1 MNQADQKKLRQ
12 ELELERARL
21 TRRNALKRV
30 SELEDED
37 GPGFQMSFTDLMS
50 LLLVFF
56 VLFFSVTHAPGQE
69 EKNTAGP
76 ALEAGYQVSKA
87 IIPTHDNAQVEESKE
102 GLFRR
107 LISAAPAWAEGMVN
121 NEEQVRQKAMDKL
134 SQSLVLGD
142 RAELPRGRLNLD
154 PDKDLLLNHLNGRQ
168 EGWGSGGPKLLIA
181 KEGGRRNPEPD
192 QAKDPRQKEL
202 VAEMED
208 LKKAMPEMAVSLQV
222 RDRSVILT
230 LGERVTFEE
239 GRAEIK
245 PRFEKMLGRL
255 AQKLATGRPLTRI
268 RIKGHTDSKPI
279 HNQVF
284 PSNWELSSARA
295 ARVARLLINK
305 GLEPGLFETIGYGE
319 FKPLTGND
327 NEKARAMNRRV
338 EIELVT
344 G

>member
-1 MNQADQKKLRQ
+1 VGNADQDKLRR

-21 TRRNALKRV
+21 TRRNALKMV
-30 SELEDED
+30 EELEED
-37 GPGFQMSFTDLMS
+37 DGVGFQLSFTDLMS

-56 VLFFSVTHAPGQE
+56 VLFFSLTHTPNKAE
-69 EKNTAGP
+69 ERTAGP
-76 ALEAGYQVSKA
+76 VTEAGNRVSQA
-87 IIPTHDNAQVEESKE
+87 IAGGVEKTEAEEEKE

-107 LISAAPAWAEGMVN
+107 LISAAPAWAEGMVS
-121 NEEQVRQKAMDKL
+121 NEERLRQRAMDRL
-134 SQSLVLGD
+134 SQSLIGGSQ
-142 RAELPRGRLNLD
+142 AELPRGQLN
-154 PDKDLLLNHLNGRQ
+154 PDQSKDLLLNQLAGSQ
-168 EGWGSGGPKLLIA
+168 KGWGTGGPRLLLDPGTER
-181 KEGGRRNPEPD
+181 KKPEPARAED
-192 QAKDPRQKEL
+192 SQRAELAAK
-202 VAEMED
+202 MEE
-208 LKKAMPEMAVSLQV
+208 LKKAMPDLAVNLKI

-245 PRFEKMLGRL
+245 PRFEKMLNRL
-255 AQKLATGRPLTRI
+255 AHKLAQGRPLTRI

-295 ARVARLLINK
+295 ARVARLLIDR
-305 GLEPGLFETIGYGE
+305 GLDPGIFETIGYGE
-319 FKPLTGND
+319 FQPLVSND
-327 NEKARAMNRRV
+327 DEETRAANRRV